1 VKPEASIWCDFSL
14 YPHFRFVFYKQKN
27 IICFIAMQTYKELI
41 PTTGLLKLVVTGQK
55 LFVVDRFGAGLI

>member
-1 VKPEASIWCDFSL
+1 
-14 YPHFRFVFYKQKN
+14 
-27 IICFIAMQTYKELI
+27 MQTYKELI